1 MGKPKVEIN
10 AGDKWGKLTILKEI
24 ESHRY
29 PNGSMD
35 RQFLCKCEC
44 GKEIIRRRSYL
55 TSVKEPSCGCYA
67 GYHQITHNQ
76 SYSRLYSIW
85 KAMRRR
91 CQNPNADTYRNYG
104 ARGITVCEEWSNH
117 FESFYEW
124 AMLNGYFEDLEID
137 RIDVNGNYEP
147 SNCRWATDKEQSINK
162 RNSRNLTINGV
173 TKHISEWSK
182 ETGVPIITIWK
193 RFKRYGSSELLF
205 VKNMVRSTEEHK
217 QEIIELFTNGVNR
230 FQISQRLRI
239 TPTAI
244 TNSLK
249 RWRLI

>member
-1 MGKPKVEIN
+1 MGKPKVEIK

-24 ESHRY
+24 EGHRY
-29 PNGSMD
+29 PNGSID
-35 RQFLCKCEC
+35 RQFLCICDC
-44 GKEIIRRRSYL
+44 GKEYIAKRSYL
-55 TSVKEPSCGCYA
+55 TRNKVSSCGCA
-67 GYHQITHNQ
+67 MGYHQISHNQ

-91 CQNPNADTYRNYG
+91 CQNPKDTNYHSYG
-104 ARGITVCEEWSNH
+104 GRGIKVCEEWSNH
-117 FESFYEW
+117 YEPFYEW
-124 AMLNGYFEDLEID
+124 AISNGYSEDLEID

-147 SNCRWATDKEQSINK
+147 TNCRWATRKEQCLNK
-162 RNSRNLTINGV
+162 RDNRNITIKGV

-182 ETGVPIITIWK
+182 ETGVPIATIWK

-217 QEIIELFTNGVNR
+217 QEIIELFTKGVNR
-230 FQISQRLRI
+230 FQISQRLGI
-239 TPTAI
+239 APTAI

-249 RWRLI
+249 RWKLI